1 MTLIQNINM
10 EIIINNNAELLDFI
24 KREDVPVEQ
33 AEKVVCKFLKT
44 VWYSGKTKEQL
55 IDSTEYYI
63 NKFCKNDNL
72 ERPMF
77 LEQREHKFNIKDFYK
92 TW

>member
-24 KREDVPVEQ
+24 KREDIALEQ
-33 AEKVVCKFLKT
+33 VAEVVCRFLKV

-77 LEQREHKFNIKDFYK
+77 LEQREHIFNIKDFYK
-92 TW
+92 T